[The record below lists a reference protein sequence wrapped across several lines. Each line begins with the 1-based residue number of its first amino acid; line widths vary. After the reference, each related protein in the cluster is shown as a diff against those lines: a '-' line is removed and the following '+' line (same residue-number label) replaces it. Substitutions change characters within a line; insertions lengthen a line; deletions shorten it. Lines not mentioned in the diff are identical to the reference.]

1 MVTERDYLK
10 QELGM
15 FLEQIGKLEKENA
28 LLSKEL
34 QEKKEVDEFESLEE
48 EIRKE
53 HEVGFRGCVTLHR
66 GEESFA
72 ALWFNVVSLYFF
84 CYRTA

>member
-10 QELGM
+10 QELGV

-34 QEKKEVDEFESLEE
+34 QEKKEVEEFESLEE
-48 EIRKE
+48 EIRQE
-53 HEVGFRGCVTLHR
+53 QEVRFRGYCQVLCVWCFVLD
-66 GEESFA
+66 FI
-72 ALWFNVVSLYFF
+72 VFF
-84 CYRTA
+84 CCRTL